1 MAGAG
6 RAGRSLVDGSIMICR
21 EVARLLPTRV
31 AETWIRS
38 VSIAVYRPQAQ
49 VFGGRSDGKFVVR
62 LGKDTQF
69 HALTSAGDN

>member
-6 RAGRSLVDGSIMICR
+6 RAGRSLVDCFLRICR
-21 EVARLLPTRV
+21 EVARLPPTRV

-38 VSIAVYRPQAQ
+38 ASIAFYRHQAE

-62 LGKDTQF
+62 
-69 HALTSAGDN
+69 